1 MSDHAEQRKRDAIA
15 RTARDLARST
25 GMSQTDAERRVA
37 EARRRSERQRR
48 DS

>member
-1 MSDHAEQRKRDAIA
+1 MSDDEQRKRDAIA

-25 GMSQTDAERRVA
+25 GMSHTEAERRVA
-37 EARRRSERQRR
+37 EARRQSERQRR

>member
-1 MSDHAEQRKRDAIA
+1 MSDDEARTREAIA

-48 DS
+48 ES